1 LTKPLL
7 VPRPL
12 VAVDEGEL
20 VKLEARE
27 LAELITEEREE
38 RDEER
43 DEGTEREP
51 LELIDEDPDTD
62 EVTDDDD
69 DDEDNEPPKVEVG
82 GEVDVTEG
90 ITGMEVGLFKQ
101 TSELPGPTVIAG
113 VALPTPLASLS
124 TITTL
129 VPEAIVT

>member
-1 LTKPLL
+1 M
-7 VPRPL
+7 
-12 VAVDEGEL
+12 AVDEGEL

-62 EVTDDDD
+62 EVTDEGT